1 MMRKMIIIIM
11 GNKYRRG
18 FSVSFSRMGEG
29 KKKSVVCEEKKY
41 ALHIHMKIV

>member
-1 MMRKMIIIIM
+1 MMRKMIIIT

-29 KKKSVVCEEKKY
+29 KKKECS
-41 ALHIHMKIV
+41 M

>member
-1 MMRKMIIIIM
+1 MMRKMIIIT